1 MYIINVEPQ
10 PCQPKCHHLH
20 CCSDRSIFVLGM
32 LKNTSKYQPR
42 PITIKAINEQSIF
55 DLEHRIEC
63 APGHTSEGST
73 YTKSLTPG
81 GLCASEKLVAEQA
94 GGYEIEDGIGGSLI

>member
-1 MYIINVEPQ
+1 MFNLNRANRNAIVTIVT
-10 PCQPKCHHLH
+10 LIVL
-20 CCSDRSIFVLGM
+20 IFVLGM

-42 PITIKAINEQSIF
+42 PITIKAINEKSIF

-81 GLCASEKLVAEQA
+81 GVCGSEQLVAEQA
-94 GGYEIEDGIGGSLI
+94 GYEIEDGIGGSLF